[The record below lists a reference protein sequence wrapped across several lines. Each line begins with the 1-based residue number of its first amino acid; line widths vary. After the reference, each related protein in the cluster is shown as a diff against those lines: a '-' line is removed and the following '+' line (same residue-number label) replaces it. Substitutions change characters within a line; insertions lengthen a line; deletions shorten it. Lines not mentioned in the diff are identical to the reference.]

1 LIILKDIIKGC
12 AEGKRQ
18 AQEELYRMFAA
29 KMYSLCLRY
38 SRDKDEAKDNLQD
51 GFIKVYSNIKQFKGS
66 GSFEGW
72 VRKIMV
78 NTALQKYRGNYQLYA
93 LNDNETKNYDISINN
108 VIEAMGEQELLKMI
122 QELPPRYKLVFNMY
136 AIEGY
141 THKEISKM
149 LGIAEGTSKSNLSRA
164 RDILQEKLKKNM
176 DDRTSLIS

>member
-1 LIILKDIIKGC
+1 
-12 AEGKRQ
+12 
-18 AQEELYRMFAA
+18 MFAA

-108 VIEAMGEQELLKMI
+108 VIEAMGEKELLKMI